1 MLGAVVYLL
10 EYRLLRWRLSGKEVE
25 GDRIWKNLR
34 RFSGWTCAGSV
45 AGVATFSAWMYGTNL
60 KYEAIQASTL
70 ESGITRRRFY
80 EMYAEANR
88 YILCIDFLY
97 PMCLLC
103 VMYSLNML
111 LRRVSDHASHSYYN
125 TARDHDVTRR
135 STRQGF
141 DWRDCVG
148 QYALY
153 YCVRSLNVFATLLCV
168 LHLVSRFVAG
178 AFSADRSKMWDQAA
192 ALTDAAG
199 ADTEA
204 SRRMFDSNDGSSWA
218 AAFAVSLFFEAAI
231 LVVMAA
237 AFVLFFPA
245 CIIMFRRV
253 ERRLRNVLREM
264 HLRSDLGN
272 AFLPFEFS
280 PAAADGSQ
288 AQVEL
293 PIAEA
298 RKFLQAMKSSA
309 AAQCRRFL
317 FCLALV
323 TSALLVL
330 ATVAVTGIIVVS
342 HAHQQLD
349 ARCLDPCGACQ
360 SIWNLALTWIQH
372 TPELL
377 PLACSLCLTLPLLF
391 SFWLMTTEE
400 DRKLLLH
407 PSSFLTEEIKLRPA
421 AAESES
427 EATLRAERIRM
438 GINLK

>member
-1 MLGAVVYLL
+1 VYLL
-10 EYRLLRWRLSGKEVE
+10 EYRLLRWRLSGKEVD

-45 AGVATFSAWMYGTNL
+45 AGVATFATMMHGTNL
-60 KYEAIQASTL
+60 KYNAFV
-70 ESGITRRRFY
+70 SGITRRRYY
-80 EMYAEANR
+80 ELQAEANR

-97 PMCLLC
+97 PVCLLC
-103 VMYSLNML
+103 VIYSLNML

-125 TARDHDVTRR
+125 TARDHDLSRR

-168 LHLVSRFVAG
+168 LHAVSRFVAG
-178 AFSADRSKMWDQAA
+178 AFSADRSRMWDQAA

-204 SRRMFDSNDGSSWA
+204 SRRMYDSNDGSKFHP
-218 AAFAVSLFFEAAI
+218 AFAVALFFEAVI

-253 ERRLRNVLREM
+253 ERRLLNVLREM
-264 HLRSDLGN
+264 HLRSDQGS

-280 PAAADGSQ
+280 PPAPDGSKT
-288 AQVEL
+288 QVEL
-293 PIAEA
+293 PIVEA
-298 RKFLQAMKSSA
+298 RQFLQAIKSSA
-309 AAQCRRFL
+309 AAQRRRFL

-323 TSALLVL
+323 TSALVVL
-330 ATVAVTGIIVVS
+330 AAQAVGGIVVAS
-342 HAHQQLD
+342 QVQQHQD
-349 ARCLDPCGACQ
+349 TSCLDPCGPCQ
-360 SIWNLALTWIQH
+360 STWTLVLNWIIH

-377 PLACSLCLTLPLLF
+377 PLVYSLCSTLPLLF

-400 DRKLLLH
+400 DRKLLLN
-407 PSSFLTEEIKLRPA
+407 PSSFLTEEIMLRPA

-427 EATLRAERIRM
+427 EARLRAERIRM